1 MIEANILDYK
11 PRITK
16 LTDIF
21 PKQKPKYVA
30 QACKEVEWIYK
41 LKHQTWKFE
50 CKIKA
55 DFDKLE
61 ETFKVDL
68 PEPEKKVVRVGD
80 KVEVWDTYEVKR
92 RYTEGWKNMME
103 LENGTKLRYEEVEV
117 EAKE

>member
-11 PRITK
+11 PMITK

-21 PKQKPKYVA
+21 PKKKPKYVA
-30 QACKEVEWIYK
+30 QACKEVEWFYK
-41 LKHQTWKFE
+41 MKHQPRKFE

-61 ETFKVDL
+61 ETFKTDL